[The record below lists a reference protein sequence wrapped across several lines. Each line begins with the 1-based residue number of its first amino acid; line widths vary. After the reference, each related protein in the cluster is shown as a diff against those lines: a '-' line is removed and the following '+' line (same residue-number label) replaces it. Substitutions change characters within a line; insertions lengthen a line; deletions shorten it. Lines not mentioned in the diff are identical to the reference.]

1 MNREEKAAV
10 IAGLQERFQRASV
23 TLVASNLGLT
33 VEQSRELR
41 RTVKAA
47 GGECKVAK
55 HTLTRRALDETR
67 FTAVERLLEG
77 PRALVF
83 GFDDPVA
90 VAKVLVDFADQNAK
104 LTIDGG
110 AVEGQIL
117 SAEQVKSLAKMPGLS
132 TLRARVVRQ
141 VKGPAVRLASTVC
154 GPAARIAGAIGA
166 LVKKLETDGA
176 VPTGTP

>member
-1 MNREEKAAV
+1 VNREEKAAV
-10 IAGLQERFQRASV
+10 IAGLKERFQRASV

-33 VEQSRELR
+33 VEQSRQLR

-55 HTLTRRALDETR
+55 HTLTRRALETSK

-77 PRALVF
+77 PRSLVF

-117 SAEQVKSLAKMPGLS
+117 SAEQVKNFAKMPGLS

-141 VKGPAVRLASTVC
+141 VTGPSARLASTVR
-154 GPAARIAGAIGA
+154 GPAIRIAGAISA
-166 LVKKLETDGA
+166 LVEKLEADGM
-176 VPTGTP
+176 GG